1 MTFSF
6 LLLLQVMAHEI
17 SHLLCLLHCIYFS
30 CGMNGSNSL
39 EESNARPMFFCPV
52 CLHKLQ
58 SSLGFRLKERYE
70 ALLEF
75 CQSISDEN
83 FATACQWLE
92 EAIGK
97 FS

>member
-1 MTFSF
+1 
-6 LLLLQVMAHEI
+6 
-17 SHLLCLLHCIYFS
+17 
-30 CGMNGSNSL
+30 
-39 EESNARPMFFCPV
+39 MFFCPV

-97 FS
+97 FSWMFHVVFFQRKDKNLS